1 MYTHI
6 KPSEGAPGHTLG
18 VLGAEMGGGEEP
30 PDGLSTGLLSKRP
43 FPPDSLPSGLHG
55 HQGLELKQE
64 TRFGLKKKEA
74 GGVFF
79 LPFFTQYYDTNLK
92 NKSQFLCFPS
102 QVFTEL
108 RK

>member
-1 MYTHI
+1 MVCLLVSSA
-6 KPSEGAPGHTLG
+6 KGRSLPS
-18 VLGAEMGGGEEP
+18 
-30 PDGLSTGLLSKRP
+30 
-43 FPPDSLPSGLHG
+43 SLPSGIVC

-74 GGVFF
+74 GGGFF
-79 LPFFTQYYDTNLK
+79 FFFSLFTQYYDTNLK

>member
-1 MYTHI
+1 MVCLLVSSVNS
-6 KPSEGAPGHTLG
+6 PL
-18 VLGAEMGGGEEP
+18 
-30 PDGLSTGLLSKRP
+30 LLS
-43 FPPDSLPSGLHG
+43 SLPSGIVC

-64 TRFGLKKKEA
+64 TLFGLKKKEA

-79 LPFFTQYYDTNLK
+79 PSLFTQYYDTNLK